1 MKKKWI
7 RPVVLVVVFLATVI
21 LFGALTNKENEEMTT
36 TMAEATLPIVRFYV
50 EGTKVDELHG
60 YTLDM
65 DIEKMRDGIIP
76 LDYSRKLDLEINRYE
91 YSIDKITYE
100 LRSLDGSRLLADGQ
114 VEEFEENN
122 ATLSKQMTLQ
132 NVMEPG
138 QEYMLHI
145 LLWSKEKPIH
155 YYTRVMVGEN
165 YYTKESLEFVKT
177 FHEYTFSDQAAE
189 FIPTYMDAATGDA
202 STLNY
207 VDLSCT
213 LKQIAWASLKP
224 TRLTEPVISY
234 KEITSSYNVLT
245 MDYVVAYKGDNG
257 QTELYNV
264 EEYYRLRQ
272 AETRMYVL
280 NFERRINQIF
290 SDERDYIT
298 AGKDIQ
304 LGIRNPQ
311 VEYNCNES
319 GEAIAFVQ
327 EGELWT
333 LNSGTHEMAKVFSF
347 RGKEGLDAR
356 DNWNK
361 HDIKIMRIDE
371 SGSVDFI
378 VYGYM
383 NRGDHEGEVGIG
395 MYHYDG
401 LTYAVEEEAFLPVTI
416 SYEVL
421 SSEIGNL
428 MYQNESGIV
437 YLTLADRLYRINLET
452 LEMEALI
459 CDMTEESYA
468 VSESNRFIAWVE
480 NEKLYASD
488 TIHVMDLRTEKT
500 FNLKENGKYI
510 KPLGFIEDDFIY
522 GIAETYEVKKDI
534 VGTMLF
540 PMKELKIVDVLSE
553 NQEVLKE
560 YVPQNGAIGGISVA
574 DDVITVELISSA
586 TGQAAGIDTIMNRE
600 AKNDASVYVKSTV
613 TEVKETQYQLAQQK
627 SIDDKK
633 IKRIVSKEIVSEK
646 DNTIVLDSIESAD
659 TYYVYVKGDVVYCT
673 KNVAQAIMVANEKLG
688 VVVDEKQNYV
698 WKRARKT
705 AQNSFAHIAPS
716 DADAGANSLVQS
728 LSAMLKYYGKE
739 RSVSALMTEQNTPKS
754 ILIESIEDKK
764 VLDLTGCNE
773 EEILFYLSEGSPVFA
788 MTDRNSAV
796 LLVGYSASNIY
807 YYNPELGTTNS
818 MSHESASE
826 LFENAGNVFFSYH

>member
-333 LNSGTHEMAKVFSF
+333 LNSGTNEMAKVFSF

-378 VYGYM
+378 IYGYM

-500 FNLKENGKYI
+500 FDLKENGKYI

-600 AKNDASVYVKSTV
+600 AKTDASVYVKSTV
-613 TEVKETQYQLAQQK
+613 TEVKETQYQLAQPK

-633 IKRIVSKEIVSEK
+633 IKRIVSKEIVSEN

-728 LSAMLKYYGKE
+728 LSAMLRYYGKE